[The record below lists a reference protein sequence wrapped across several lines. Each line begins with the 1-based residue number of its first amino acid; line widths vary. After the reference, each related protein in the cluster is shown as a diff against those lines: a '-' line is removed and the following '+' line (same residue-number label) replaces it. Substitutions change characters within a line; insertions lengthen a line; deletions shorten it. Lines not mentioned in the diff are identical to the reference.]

1 MSALIEAVNVHF
13 KYPGASDYV
22 LNGADF
28 SIEQGE
34 FTAVIGGNGSGKTT
48 LCKTIN
54 GLIPNYYTG
63 AFSGDIT
70 VGSRRVSQTT
80 VSEMSHVVG
89 YVYQDFENQLMRPTV
104 LDDVAFAPL
113 NFGDPAFMKKAE
125 WALEAL
131 GISHLRDQSIWQLS
145 GGQKHLTAIAGVLAL
160 DPDILIIDEPA
171 AQLDPHHA
179 RDIYSRLQKL
189 QTDYG
194 KTIIVI
200 EHHTEFIADFCSRV
214 LLVDHG
220 RVLWNLPVKEGLLQ
234 IHDLTA
240 RDIFPPQVTQAALN
254 INAGPEHDFPITI
267 AEGCTYFKQNIQ
279 PPLPSSEQQDNETY
293 EDLPLVT
300 LNRLSYSAKTMANER
315 KDILNNLSA
324 SFYPGEKIALVG
336 TNGAGKT
343 TLMKCFAGMMKP
355 TEGTWDIHTDSVKK
369 KSLEQLAG
377 VVSYIFQNP
386 EEMFIQDSIYNDL
399 YFHIRSRGRSDD
411 AFIQQLIQSFRLEDV
426 LDKDGRLLSGGQQRR
441 ASMAVGLASE
451 PRMLMLDEPT
461 ASLDVQSRKELVRI
475 LKQMNTV
482 DTVLIATHDMQLVA
496 EWANRVIVMDR
507 GEFIF
512 DGCPRDMFHQEHIW
526 KRAGLVPPQI
536 VQLSLELDIEPPPLS
551 VEEFTNCIKEEIT
564 HGVS

>member
-1 MSALIEAVNVHF
+1 MSAIIEAVNVHF

-63 AFSGDIT
+63 AFSGEIR
-70 VGSRRVSQTT
+70 VGTKSVSQTT
-80 VSEMSHVVG
+80 VSEMSHAVG

-131 GISHLRDQSIWQLS
+131 GISHLQDQSIWQLS

-160 DPDILIIDEPA
+160 DPEILIIDEPA

-189 QTDYG
+189 QNDYG

-220 RVLWNLPVKEGLLQ
+220 RVLWNLPVNEGLLQ
-234 IHDLTA
+234 IHDLTS

-254 INAGPEHDFPITI
+254 MNSGPEHDFPVTV
-267 AEGCTYFKQNIQ
+267 AEGYTYFKQNVH
-279 PPLPSSEQQDNETY
+279 PPALSAGPKEKAAGE
-293 EDLPLVT
+293 ELPLMT
-300 LNRLSYSAKTMANER
+300 LNRLSFSAKTMANER
-315 KDILNNLSA
+315 KNILNNLSA

-343 TLMKCFAGMMKP
+343 TLMKCFAGMIKP
-355 TEGTWDIHTDSVKK
+355 TEGSWDIHADSVKK

-386 EEMFIQDSIYNDL
+386 EEMFIQDSVYNDL
-399 YFHIRSRGRSDD
+399 YFHHRSRGRSDD
-411 AFIQQLIQSFRLEDV
+411 AFIEQLIQSFRLEDV

-451 PRMLMLDEPT
+451 PRLLMLDEPT

-475 LKQMNTV
+475 LQQMNTV

-496 EWANRVIVMDR
+496 EWANRAIVMDR

-512 DGCPRDMFHQEHIW
+512 DGLPRDMFDQEHIW

-536 VQLSLELDIEPPPLS
+536 VQLALELDIEPPPLS
-551 VEEFTNCIKEEIT
+551 VEEFTNWIKEEIT

>member
-1 MSALIEAVNVHF
+1 MSAIIEAVNVHF
-13 KYPGASDYV
+13 KYPGASEYV

-28 SIEQGE
+28 SIEKGE

-63 AFSGDIT
+63 AFSGEIT
-70 VGSRRVSQTT
+70 VDGQPVSQTT
-80 VSEMSHVVG
+80 VSEMSHTVG

-113 NFGDPAFMKKAE
+113 NFGDPAFMEKAE
-125 WALEAL
+125 WALDAL
-131 GISHLRDQSIWQLS
+131 GIHHLRDQSIWQLS

-160 DPDILIIDEPA
+160 DPDILLIDEPA

-179 RDIYSRLQKL
+179 RDIYQRLQKL
-189 QTDYG
+189 QTDYD

-240 RDIFPPQVTQAALN
+240 RDIFPPQVTQAA
-254 INAGPEHDFPITI
+254 INMNTGVNNNFPITI
-267 AEGCTYFKQNIQ
+267 GEGRAYFRQKIHSPLRPKVQLEHNIPEKQ
-279 PPLPSSEQQDNETY
+279 PLITM
-293 EDLPLVT
+293 
-300 LNRLSYSAKTMANER
+300 NRLSYSAKTISSGR
-315 KDILNNLSA
+315 KDILSSLSA
-324 SFYPGEKIALVG
+324 SFYPDERIALVG

-343 TLMKCFAGMMKP
+343 TLMKCFTGMIKP
-355 TEGTWDIHTDSVKK
+355 TDGVWDIHADTVQK
-369 KSLEQLAG
+369 KSLEQLAEA
-377 VVSYIFQNP
+377 VSYIFQNP

-399 YFHIRSRGRSDD
+399 HFHHRSRGRNDD
-411 AFIQQLIQSFRLEDV
+411 TFIQQLIQSFRLEEV

-451 PRMLMLDEPT
+451 PLLLMLDEPT

-482 DTVLIATHDMQLVA
+482 KTVMIATHDMELVA
-496 EWANRVIVMDR
+496 EWADRVIVMDH
-507 GEFIF
+507 GAFIF
-512 DGCPRDMFHQEHIW
+512 DGHPKDLFKNKTIW
-526 KRAGLVPPQI
+526 KQAGLVPPQI
-536 VQLSLELDIEPPPLS
+536 VQLALELDIEPPPLS
-551 VEEFTNCIKEEIT
+551 VGEFTNWIKEEAA
-564 HGVS
+564 HGVN

>member
-1 MSALIEAVNVHF
+1 MSAIIEAVNVHF

-63 AFSGDIT
+63 AFSGEIR
-70 VGSRRVSQTT
+70 VGTKSVSQTT
-80 VSEMSHVVG
+80 VSEMSHAVG

-160 DPDILIIDEPA
+160 DPEILIIDEPA

-189 QTDYG
+189 QNDYG

-234 IHDLTA
+234 IHDLTS

-254 INAGPEHDFPITI
+254 MNSGPEHDFPVTV
-267 AEGCTYFKQNIQ
+267 AEGYTYFKQNVH
-279 PPLPSSEQQDNETY
+279 PPALSAGPKEKAAGE
-293 EDLPLVT
+293 ELPLMT
-300 LNRLSYSAKTMANER
+300 LNRLSFSAKTMANER
-315 KDILNNLSA
+315 KNILNNLSA

-343 TLMKCFAGMMKP
+343 TLMKCFAGMIKP
-355 TEGTWDIHTDSVKK
+355 TEGSWDIHADSVKK

-386 EEMFIQDSIYNDL
+386 EEMFIQDSVYNDL
-399 YFHIRSRGRSDD
+399 YFHHRSRGQSDD
-411 AFIQQLIQSFRLEDV
+411 AFIEQLIQSFRLEDV

-451 PRMLMLDEPT
+451 PRLLMLDEPT

-475 LKQMNTV
+475 LQQMNKV

-512 DGCPRDMFHQEHIW
+512 DGLPRDMFDQEYIW

-536 VQLSLELDIEPPPLS
+536 VQLALELDIEPPPLS
-551 VEEFTNCIKEEIT
+551 VEEFTNWIKEEIT